1 MEADLALFDRD
12 VSDMATRVG
21 RDVVADDAQQTLA
34 RLRDRLADTR
44 RAADASQRLQETGA
58 KRAGERKTL
67 VLKRASL
74 ETALEE
80 ARGTLGAMD
89 IVALSSSLDRL
100 AQRRALEQERG
111 ALQRDLVV
119 VADGLDEATLRLEQ
133 EGLDPDALPGEIER
147 TTIGQTQLAAAIR
160 DALVQL
166 HEREREHEA
175 LSKGRDANAAAAER
189 AEAGAEL
196 RDVAERWILR
206 AAAAR
211 LASLAI
217 ERHRGMVQD
226 PLVERAGALFAL
238 STAGAFAGLKV
249 AYGDDD
255 NPVLMAARAVGDPV
269 KIAGLSEGTRDQL
282 FLALRL
288 ALLERRNGEA
298 LPFIG
303 DDLLTSFDETR
314 TAASLKLLAVA
325 GNARQIIIF
334 THHRHVAELA
344 EAVEGHIVD
353 VVRL

>member
-1 MEADLALFDRD
+1 
-12 VSDMATRVG
+12 
-21 RDVVADDAQQTLA
+21 
-34 RLRDRLADTR
+34 
-44 RAADASQRLQETGA
+44 
-58 KRAGERKTL
+58 
-67 VLKRASL
+67 
-74 ETALEE
+74 
-80 ARGTLGAMD
+80 
-89 IVALSSSLDRL
+89 
-100 AQRRALEQERG
+100 
-111 ALQRDLVV
+111 
-119 VADGLDEATLRLEQ
+119 
-133 EGLDPDALPGEIER
+133 
-147 TTIGQTQLAAAIR
+147 
-160 DALVQL
+160 
-166 HEREREHEA
+166 

-196 RDVAERWILR
+196 RDVAERWILQ